1 MLLTLLAFRG
11 KAPPVIVPPVVE
23 HGQVGGVSRMVT
35 PADVKIV
42 ARIMRKR
49 RDEDDLLTLILS

>member
-1 MLLTLLAFRG
+1 MLLTLLAVRG

-23 HGQVGGVSRMVT
+23 HGQVGGVSRLVT
-35 PADVKIV
+35 QADVKIV